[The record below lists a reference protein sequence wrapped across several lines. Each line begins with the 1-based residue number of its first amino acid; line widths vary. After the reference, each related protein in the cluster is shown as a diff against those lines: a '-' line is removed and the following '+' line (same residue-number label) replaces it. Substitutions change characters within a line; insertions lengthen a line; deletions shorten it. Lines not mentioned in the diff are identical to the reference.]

1 MNRQHRVLFTHGLA
15 LIMGVSLLTAVALSQ
30 DSLSAITGIVGHSDT
45 LLADG
50 NHLLLGGQINNKSVV
65 SASVSDP
72 RTGAV
77 TPLATHL
84 QDARAWHTATM
95 LSDGTIV
102 AIGGV
107 GRRGLTIATIE
118 RFNPDSQSFSV
129 LAVAGI
135 TARSRHTA
143 TLLSDGTVLIVGG
156 RSTTGATLGDAQLWN
171 PRTGQV
177 TSVAGGLNIPR
188 RDHSANL
195 QSDGT
200 VLIQG
205 GEDAEGHEVKSDE
218 SYDPKLQRFSPV
230 SGRQEASIS
239 AAAAATSATPELAG
253 TIPSNGATNVSTD
266 TMISLRFSQP
276 MQVETLNTNTVVL
289 AGPSGSVST
298 TVVPAEGGM
307 LAFVNPQSQLALSA
321 TYTVTVSGA
330 VGTSGVQM
338 PNATI
343 KFTTGSAGGGGGG
356 PTGPTG
362 PGGPGSPGPGV
373 WIPTSDWRTHLPAS
387 PWQSLP
393 PLRAPSGVTALSGQ
407 VLTIDGRPLAGVTL
421 GVGNTRTTT
430 DESGRFLLTHLQSGY
445 AVLLIDG
452 TSANHYGRTY
462 GIFQTGVNLAAS
474 RTTVLSF
481 TIWMPLLDTLHAVT
495 IPSPTTSAMVITN
508 PLMPGLELHIP
519 AGTTITDIN
528 GKVVRTISITP
539 IPLDRTPFPLP
550 AGVQVPIYFTIQ
562 PGGAQLWSGPGKWA
576 WAQLYY
582 PNPSHFGAGTQF
594 DFWNYDASRFGWY
607 VYGKGSVNPA
617 GSEVVPDPGVGI
629 WTFSGAMVGSPGE
642 PPTTGDPQGNG
653 GDPTDTSTGIF
664 RHSETDLRLADI
676 IPIDFTRTYLSQDPT
691 SRPFGTGFTD
701 NYEIYI
707 TNNGAPNYTKL
718 DIVLPDGEKVRY
730 LNNGDQND
738 WWLANY
744 VATLTSAP
752 SFYGSVITWN
762 NSNNNGWLLTLKN
775 GTVYSFPQEG
785 GSPAA
790 SALTGITDRYGNAL
804 TISRDSNGNI
814 TQITSPHGRWVQFT
828 IDSNNRITQATD
840 DLGRTVTYGYD
851 TCGSGFLCSVTDANG
866 GTTRYSYYTSGSP
879 PPSGYGGMGNMS
891 KIVDPRGNTEITE
904 LYDTNGRGTTQTLA
918 DGSTFQLAYTLN
930 GNVVQ
935 ASITDPNGNLE
946 QKSFDT
952 NGFVT
957 ADSYA
962 VGQSYEE
969 TTTYTRDNNTEL
981 INSKTDPLNRETK
994 YIYDSLGNLLSVT
1007 PLFGTQ
1013 QAVTTSYAYT
1023 PAFSELA
1030 SVTDPLGH
1038 IWTLNYDS
1046 LGNLTSI
1053 IDPLTHQITL
1063 GHNSAGQLTS
1073 IADALNDTTQFA
1085 YSYYGDLSQVT
1096 DPLGNSTKYS
1106 TDNAGRLILFS
1117 DALGNTAGATYDNL
1131 DRITQILDARNGTT
1145 SFTYDGNDNLLSV
1158 TDANGNQT
1166 SYIYDSRNRLT
1177 SRADGLR
1184 VSESYGWDG
1193 NSNLTGHT
1201 DRRGK
1206 VAAFQ
1211 YDALN
1216 RRQFAG
1222 FGQNGSS
1229 YESTISYAWD
1239 SGNRLTGASDSIA
1252 GTITRIPD
1260 LLDRLG
1266 SETTPQG
1273 SITYQYDNANRRQ
1286 TMQVAGQ
1293 QQVVYGWDNAN
1304 RLTGITQGSSAVGIN
1319 YDNANR
1325 RTSLTLPNGVT
1336 VGYGFDNDSR
1346 ITGLTYSAGGS
1357 QLGNLTYG
1365 YDADG
1370 RVTSKNGTLAA
1381 IGLPTSVSGNTF
1393 NADNGMTGFGGATLS
1408 YDANG
1413 NLTSDGTNNYTWDA
1427 KNHLTAISGAAS
1439 ASFSYDALGRR
1450 ASKSIGATTTNFLYD
1465 WWNPVQEIQG
1475 GAPSAN
1481 LLTGHIDEY
1490 FARTDS
1496 SNNVSTLLTDALG
1509 STIGLVGSAQS
1520 MATSYTYQP
1529 FGATTA
1535 SGGANAS
1542 SYQFTG
1548 RENDGNGLYFYRARF
1563 YSPTFQRFI
1572 AQDPI
1577 GFGGGDTNLYAY
1589 THDRPG
1595 ILIDP
1600 LGLWSITISVYDGGG
1615 GSVSFGQNPDGTNFV
1630 SIGAGAGAGG
1640 GFSYNPNGT
1649 SPGYNGGGPE
1659 CATRGKHFIIGPMG
1673 NLGVGFG
1680 IGGFGGGINVPLEAA
1695 VDFPVQGTG
1704 GSPTLISADPFASSP
1719 EGEFNFPSG
1728 TGLELGGGANVVT
1741 YNVIW

>member
-1 MNRQHRVLFTHGLA
+1 MNRQYRVLFTHGLA
-15 LIMGVSLLTAVALSQ
+15 LIVGVSLLTAVALSQ
-30 DSLSAITGIVGHSDT
+30 DSLPATTGIVGHSDT
-45 LLADG
+45 LLPDG
-50 NHLLLGGQINNKSVV
+50 SHLLLGGQINNKSVA
-65 SASVSDP
+65 SASVSDA

-102 AIGGV
+102 VIGGV
-107 GRRGLTIATIE
+107 GGHGRTIATIE
-118 RFNPDSQSFSV
+118 RFDPDSQSFSV

-156 RSTTGATLGDAQLWN
+156 LSATGATLGDAQLWN

-205 GEDAEGHEVKSDE
+205 GEDAKGREVKSDE

-230 SGRQEASIS
+230 QGRQEASIS
-239 AAAAATSATPELAG
+239 AAAAAVDATPELAA
-253 TIPSNGATNVSTD
+253 TIPQNGATNVSAD
-266 TMISLRFSQP
+266 TIISLRFSQP

-330 VGTSGVQM
+330 VGTSGVEM
-338 PNATI
+338 PTATI
-343 KFTTGSAGGGGGG
+343 RFTTSSAGGGGGGG

-362 PGGPGSPGPGV
+362 PGGGGSPGPGV
-373 WIPTSDWRTHLPAS
+373 WIPTSDWRTDLPPS

-393 PLRAPSGVTALSGQ
+393 AYRAKSGVTALSGQ
-407 VLTIDGRPLAGVTL
+407 VLTLDGMPLAGVTL
-421 GVGNTRTTT
+421 EVGNTRTTT

-445 AVLLIDG
+445 VVLLIDG
-452 TSANHYGRTY
+452 TSANKHGLTY
-462 GIFQTGVNLAAS
+462 GIFQTGVNLVAS

-481 TIWMPLLDTLHAVT
+481 TIWMPLLDTLHAVM

-594 DFWNYDASRFGWY
+594 DFWNYDASHFGWY
-607 VYGKGSVNPA
+607 VYGKGSVSPA

-629 WTFSGAMVGSPGE
+629 WSFTGAMVGSPGE
-642 PPTTGDPQGNG
+642 PPTTGDCQSNG
-653 GDPTDTSTGIF
+653 GSDPIDCSTGIF

-691 SRPFGTGFTD
+691 SRPFGSGFTD

-707 TNNGAPNYTKL
+707 TNNGAPNYTTV
-718 DIVLPDGEKVRY
+718 DIVLPDGEKVHY
-730 LNNGDQND
+730 LNTGSQSD
-738 WWLANY
+738 WTKTNY
-744 VATLTSAP
+744 VATLTSA
-752 SFYGSVITWN
+752 SSYYGSVITWN
-762 NSNNNGWLLTLKN
+762 NSTNSGWLLTLKN
-775 GTVYSFPQEG
+775 GTIYSFPQNG
-785 GSPAA
+785 GSTAA
-790 SALTGITDRYGNAL
+790 SALIGITDRYGNAL
-804 TISRDSNGNI
+804 TITRDSNGNI
-814 TQITSPHGRWVQFT
+814 TQIASPNGRWVQFT
-828 IDSNNRITQATD
+828 IDANNRITQAAD
-840 DLGRTVTYGYD
+840 DLGRTVTYTYD
-851 TCGSGFLCSVTDANG
+851 SCGSGFLCSVTDAKG

-891 KIVDPRGNTEITE
+891 NIVDPRGNTEMTV
-904 LYDTNGRGTTQTLA
+904 LYDTNGRGATQTLA
-918 DGSTFQLAYTLN
+918 DGSTFQFTYTLN

-952 NGFVT
+952 NGFV
-957 ADSYA
+957 ASDSYA

-994 YIYDSLGNLLSVT
+994 YTYDSLGNLLSVT

-1013 QAVTTSYAYT
+1013 QAVTTSYTYT
-1023 PAFSELA
+1023 PAFSEIA
-1030 SVTDPLGH
+1030 SITDPLGH
-1038 IWTLNYDS
+1038 IWTRNYDS

-1053 IDPLTHQITL
+1053 LDPLNHQITV
-1063 GHNSAGQLTS
+1063 GHNSAGQVTS

-1085 YSYYGDLSQVT
+1085 YGNYGGLSQVT
-1096 DPLGNSTKYS
+1096 DPLGNAIKLSA
-1106 TDNAGRLILFS
+1106 DNAGRLILLS
-1117 DALGNTAGATYDNL
+1117 DPLGNTTGLTYDNL

-1145 SFTYDGNDNLLSV
+1145 SVSYDGNGNPLTV

-1166 SYIYDSRNRLT
+1166 SYAYDSRNRPI
-1177 SRADGLR
+1177 SRADGLK
-1184 VSESYGWDG
+1184 VSESYGYDFNG
-1193 NSNLTGHT
+1193 NLTSHT

-1206 VAAFQ
+1206 VTAYK

-1216 RRQFAG
+1216 RRWFAG
-1222 FGQNGSS
+1222 FGQSGSN
-1229 YESTISYAWD
+1229 YESTINYTWD
-1239 SGNRLTGASDSIA
+1239 AGNRLTQAVDSIA
-1252 GTITRIPD
+1252 GTITRVPD
-1260 LLDRLG
+1260 PLDRLM

-1273 SITYQYDNANRRQ
+1273 SISYTYDNANRRQ

-1293 QQVVYGWDNAN
+1293 PQVVYGWDNAN
-1304 RLTGITQGSSAVGIN
+1304 RLTGITQASSSVGIN
-1319 YDNANR
+1319 YDNADR

-1336 VGYGFDNDSR
+1336 IGYSVDNDSR
-1346 ITGLTYSAGGS
+1346 ITGLTYSAGS
-1357 QLGNLTYG
+1357 TQLGTLTYG

-1381 IGLPTSVSGNTF
+1381 IALPAAVSGNTF
-1393 NADNGMTGFGGATLS
+1393 NADNGMSAFNGTTLI
-1408 YDANG
+1408 YDNNG
-1413 NLTSDGTNNYTWDA
+1413 NLTNDGTNTYSWDA
-1427 KNHLTAISGAAS
+1427 RNHLTAISGAVA
-1439 ASFSYDALGRR
+1439 ASFTYDAFGRR
-1450 ASKSIGATTTNFLYD
+1450 VSKTIAGTSTQFLYD
-1465 WWNPVQEIQG
+1465 ILNPVQEIQA

-1481 LLTGHIDEY
+1481 LLAGGRLDEY
-1490 FARTDS
+1490 FTRTDS
-1496 SNNVSTLLTDALG
+1496 SNDVSTLLQDALG
-1509 STIGLVGSAQS
+1509 STIGLVGSGQT

-1535 SGGANAS
+1535 AGAANGN

-1548 RENDGNGLYFYRARF
+1548 RENDGTGLYFYRARY
-1563 YSPTFQRFI
+1563 YSPMFQRFV
-1572 AQDPI
+1572 AQDPN

-1589 THDRPG
+1589 AWNNP
-1595 ILIDP
+1595 LSFLDP
-1600 LGLWSITISVYDGGG
+1600 LGLQTTQEIGNIIFNETQSMSGPGISYARIDIGHTIIN
-1615 GSVSFGQNPDGTNFV
+1615 GSDEDNPPLTAPDNVSSNLSPSAQQTLTACQNAAQQAVNQDNLGIDPTNGDEHFNMRATNSNAV
-1630 SIGAGAGAGG
+1630 WTGA
-1640 GFSYNPNGT
+1640 
-1649 SPGYNGGGPE
+1649 NGGPNEAPSMILGP
-1659 CATRGKHFIIGPMG
+1659 F
-1673 NLGVGFG
+1673 
-1680 IGGFGGGINVPLEAA
+1680 
-1695 VDFPVQGTG
+1695 
-1704 GSPTLISADPFASSP
+1704 
-1719 EGEFNFPSG
+1719 
-1728 TGLELGGGANVVT
+1728 
-1741 YNVIW
+1741 YNSNSDYQYIDIYP